1 MSTEQLIDLMHQ
13 ALILS
18 LLLAGPPLGFAL
30 AIGLFFAI
38 FQAVTSIQ
46 EQSLIFVPKILVV
59 IATLIVF
66 MGWMTHLIV
75 TFTVNVFSQM
85 GSFAP

>member
-1 MSTEQLIDLMHQ
+1 MSPEQLIDLMQQ
-13 ALILS
+13 ALILA

-30 AIGLFFAI
+30 AIGLFFAV

-46 EQSLIFVPKILVV
+46 EQSLIFVPKIIVV
-59 IATLIVF
+59 IVTLMIF
-66 MGWMTHLIV
+66 MGWMSHLII
-75 TFTVNVFSQM
+75 TFTTNLFSQM